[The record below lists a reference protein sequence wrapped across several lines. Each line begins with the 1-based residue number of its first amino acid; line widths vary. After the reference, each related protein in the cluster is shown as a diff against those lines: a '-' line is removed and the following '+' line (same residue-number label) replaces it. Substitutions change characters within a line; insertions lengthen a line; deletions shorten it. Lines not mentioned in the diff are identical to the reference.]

1 MFLIWVGCNGRLLM
15 CKKGLFFMK
24 IFILLFLDL
33 LMGGEMEGVVFW
45 YLDKENMNIIQRV
58 IS

>member
-1 MFLIWVGCNGRLLM
+1 
-15 CKKGLFFMK
+15 MK